1 MNEIKFRLSL
11 DGAQQVQQGA
21 AGAAQG
27 LNQLGTAANTAQ
39 RAAGATGNQ
48 VAQLSNQLQDLIV
61 QLEGGVSP
69 ITALLQQGSQ
79 LSAVFGGF
87 GNTVRGIASLL
98 SPTVVAIAALAGG
111 IGAFGLAVKS
121 GHDDVVELGKAVQ
134 LTGNMA
140 GTTQGQFDQLTKS
153 IASGADRSL
162 SALRE
167 VGREL
172 VKTGQVG
179 PLAFRATTE
188 AAERYAQVTG
198 KSAADAAQALGRL
211 VADPRRFAEENS
223 RTFNM
228 LTLAQYQYIKSLQER
243 GQTEQAAAVVA
254 EALNQHLRKI
264 DDNLTEAE
272 KLLRSGKNAWDA
284 YWEAAKGAG
293 KPKTVQDELAEL
305 ERRLKA
311 AREAQA
317 VNGGSDKIT
326 IGPAIGAADLNKN
339 TGLPTAAGANSVA
352 AILAQQ
358 ADAFRRAFR
367 EAETATAQALQ
378 AAARAAGTD
387 IAGQFD
393 KARTNVEQLSIA
405 LEAFKAKAREA
416 RLGVTGAAELEKF
429 DKDVERSL
437 ANIAATS
444 AAGQQAFSILVTQ
457 INSAASVAAI
467 RLQAGQAQLDAQA
480 QLGLVRQREYIEKT
494 AANQVAALDTQIRA
508 LERVKA
514 ATAALP
520 FDTGD
525 RVASLQAQIDDKRAE
540 KLAAEAGART
550 RVSVATEL
558 QTRSSRELMQA
569 LRDEGEQQINQYLE
583 QQARQRAAIT
593 NLIQDYKTSVEEAI
607 ETQQVELELMYAT
620 DTQRDVRLQQ
630 LRIEMDLRRRIREIN
645 ATPYNS
651 QEERQDAIDRATEVA
666 TRAKAAAVGKVYAD
680 EFKRYTQQ
688 ISDSLTDALL
698 NAFHSGR
705 DGLKDFGK
713 DVERMFEQ
721 MVLKPTIQAYLQPVV
736 GAALSALGVGGANAS
751 AGGAGSSWLNMVGTA
766 GQMGG
771 GWGNI
776 ANTVGGWVGLGGSST
791 GAVTGAQIYNSMAAY
806 EGIAASESA
815 AAAAGGTGASAASA
829 AIPIIGWI
837 IAAYM
842 ASSAAYKGGATH
854 DMIDGAARYA
864 TPGGG
869 IAGTHYMAFRDLGMS
884 EKWATILS
892 GEALVAR
899 LLGHKQSVSGFGI
912 GSIVNGDFVQGT
924 SAPFQFGANVLGGG
938 ADEGLQDLVSRLA
951 GSVTLSSSL
960 FGGGL
965 KQGLRVGAL
974 TDRDREN
981 EVAALLGFFGADNKL
996 IAGTQTG
1003 SGAFGAGGPGGAASK
1018 IASDQFEGWI
1028 KEQMPVLLIQG
1039 LQQSD
1044 LDKRFGDYF
1053 KSVNA
1058 GKLDPELAQQML
1070 QTATAVA
1077 QLTEAFDPL
1086 GGALGQF
1093 SDLSVAAFEKLAT
1106 ASGGFDT
1113 LGQNLQTYYQAFYS
1127 ETERTQGALEGIGKT
1142 LKAVGIDAVPT
1153 TREGFRSLVD
1163 GLKDLS
1169 STADQQAFAALMKVA
1184 GAFDAVMDAS
1194 DQAAEAI
1201 TRERLGLETQLLQLQ
1216 GNTTELRRR
1225 ERDQLDASNRS
1236 LYDRIVGL
1244 QDEKRISDERKGLE
1258 TQLLQLQG
1266 NTTELRR
1273 RERAALDESNR
1284 ALYDQVQALADQ
1296 KSAVARAQQEAAA
1309 VWGQLAQS
1317 LVQGVASAYQAVQQ
1331 QVEAA
1336 SQQVKTDADER
1347 SRKVQTDADT
1357 AIRDLESKAKDAERS
1372 FKTLLDSVDDNIRKL
1387 RGDLAG
1393 DGGREQALQELRN
1406 ARAVLASGG
1415 QVDFERLRDAAGTA
1429 SNIDAAQY
1437 GSRLDFQREQARTLQ
1452 LLREVG
1458 AGGRQGLAQVT
1469 ASIAAQQVAVET
1481 GADEQIKAIEKA
1493 RDQQLAALQNQLHEA
1508 QGIAGTVINIDRG
1521 VSSVAAAIAAL
1532 NAAATAAKQNTNT
1545 WVPTTGGQDVWAS
1558 TGGAVATK
1566 PTGSQSGDTAMI
1578 QGRSGQFSIADAQA
1592 WVQDRLAQ
1600 GDIVGIYAR
1609 AVAEGIDSRSL
1620 DALMGWAPGTS
1631 LAEALRRGLPAF
1643 ATGSAYVPNTGLA
1656 LVHQGE
1662 RIIPAAENA
1671 VLMRLISEG
1680 GGGGTNAAVVAEL
1693 RAQLAEMRAMHAE
1706 LMDGVQAIAHSSEK
1720 TSRATDDIVSGQV
1733 ALRTREVTA

>member
-198 KSAADAAQALGRL
+198 KSAADAAQALGRM

-223 RTFNM
+223 RTLNM
-228 LTLAQYQYIKSLQER
+228 LTLAQFQYIKSLQER

-264 DDNLTEAE
+264 DDNLTDAE

-305 ERRLKA
+305 ARRLKT
-311 AREAQA
+311 AQEVQSA
-317 VNGGSDKIT
+317 NGGGDKIQLG
-326 IGPAIGAADLNKN
+326 GPITGADLNKN
-339 TGLPTAAGANSVA
+339 TGLPTTAGASSIGKILEDQ
-352 AILAQQ
+352 AI
-358 ADAFRRAFR
+358 AFRKAFR
-367 EAETATAQALQ
+367 EAENATADAV
-378 AAARAAGTD
+378 RAAGRVAGID

-393 KARTNVEQLSIA
+393 KARTNVEQLSIE
-405 LEAFKAKAREA
+405 LDAFKARAKTARMA
-416 RLGVTGAAELEKF
+416 ITDPDELAKF
-429 DKDVERSL
+429 DKQVARSIN
-437 ANIAATS
+437 NITATS
-444 AAGQQAFSILVTQ
+444 AAGQQAYSVLVTQ

-467 RLQAGQAQLDAQA
+467 KLQSGQAQLDAQA
-480 QLGLVRQREYIEKT
+480 QLGLVRQRDYIEKT
-494 AANQVAALDTQIRA
+494 AANQVAALDAQIQA
-508 LERVKA
+508 LERIKA

-520 FDTGD
+520 NSGAA
-525 RVASLQAQIDDKRAE
+525 VAGLQSQIDEKQAQKQAVEAEARTKVAVAAELQA
-540 KLAAEAGART
+540 
-550 RVSVATEL
+550 
-558 QTRSSRELMQA
+558 RSIRDLMLA
-569 LRDEGEQQINQYLE
+569 LREEGQQGIDQHLE
-583 QQARQRAAIT
+583 QEAKRRAAIT
-593 NLIQDYKTSVEEAI
+593 SSIQDYRTSVEEAI

-645 ATPYNS
+645 AAPYDS
-651 QEERQDAIDRATEVA
+651 QEERQGAIDRATEVA
-666 TRAKAAAVGKVYAD
+666 ARAKAAVVGKVYAD

-698 NAFHSGR
+698 NAFHAGR

-713 DVERMFEQ
+713 DIERMFEQ
-721 MVLKPTIQAYLQPVV
+721 MVLKPTIQAYLQPLV
-736 GAALSALGVGGANAS
+736 GSALSALGV
-751 AGGAGSSWLNMVGTA
+751 AGGAGA
-766 GQMGG
+766 QAGG
-771 GWGNI
+771 GNWFNTASSLYGAGKQAWG
-776 ANTVGGWVGLGGSST
+776 WLGTSS
-791 GAVTGAQIYNSMAAY
+791 S
-806 EGIAASESA
+806 ASA
-815 AAAAGGTGASAASA
+815 GASAAGAFVDVGATGAATNAALAEYGITSGTTAGAAGGAAAGSSA
-829 AIPIIGWI
+829 ASAIPIIGWI
-837 IAAYM
+837 IAAIL
-842 ASSAAYKGGATH
+842 ASKGAYEGGNTLDMLRDVKGYGVGKLEADKYDTLQ
-854 DMIDGAARYA
+854 
-864 TPGGG
+864 
-869 IAGTHYMAFRDLGMS
+869 FLGVS
-884 EKWATILS
+884 EKWSQILS
-892 GEALVAR
+892 GAPLTAR
-899 LLGHKQSVSGFGI
+899 LFGHKGSVSGFGI
-912 GSIVNGDFVQGT
+912 GSIAGSEFVQDT
-924 SAPFQFGANVLGGG
+924 KAPFEFGRNILGGG
-938 ADEGLQDLVSRLA
+938 ANEDLQDLVARLA
-951 GSVTLSSSL
+951 GGVGRSAGL

-974 TDRDREN
+974 TDRDRDN

-1003 SGAFGAGGPGGAASK
+1003 SGAFGVGGPGGAASK

-1127 ETERTQGALEGIGKT
+1127 ETERTQGALDGIGKT

-1225 ERDQLDASNRS
+1225 ERDQLDASNRA
-1236 LYDRIVGL
+1236 LYDRITGL